1 MPISLDLLHQVQ
13 HSAWHTVSTQELFPD
28 ELIYCRLVE
37 EKTATVMGSRKLSQR
52 SSLGLRELH
61 LKTKHCL
68 DSCEVW
74 GNRSIEFKAVIK
86 SSKSA
91 LLEKMQTGFGV
102 KRLSQTLSSSTDNLV
117 LAFRLFWGCTLP
129 VHILCVFRA
138 GSLRGVPCLSPA
150 APVSPGWLPASSL
163 HILENMRG
171 PCIGKAVCLSA

>member
-1 MPISLDLLHQVQ
+1 MHVCVGLVPKRSEVLPISLDLLHQVQ

-91 LLEKMQTGFGV
+91 LLEKNA
-102 KRLSQTLSSSTDNLV
+102 D
-117 LAFRLFWGCTLP
+117 
-129 VHILCVFRA
+129 
-138 GSLRGVPCLSPA
+138 
-150 APVSPGWLPASSL
+150 WLGG
-163 HILENMRG
+163 E
-171 PCIGKAVCLSA
+171 KAKPDTVQQHR